1 MPKHAS
7 KLAGKNIL
15 LIGGTSGIGFVVAE
29 QALQDGANITISSS
43 SKERVSQSLDRLRTD
58 YPEQAG
64 NVHSYVADLSVKDEL
79 EHTVEELLKYASRDS
94 PIDHVVFTAGNVPPL
109 VPLENT
115 SFNDVDALLVVRFY
129 GAIALGKH
137 APKYMK
143 AGKSSSITLTTGTQ
157 SQKPSLWLPPAVG
170 SAVEG
175 LMRGLAIT
183 LAPIRV
189 NAVSPGFIL
198 TELIDRLPQEMAQNA
213 IEQHKQKSLTGDVGY
228 PDDTAEAY
236 LYLMR
241 DSFATGSVVV
251 TNGGVFLL

>member
-15 LIGGTSGIGFVVAE
+15 LIGGTSGIGFAVAE

-43 SKERVSQSLDRLRTD
+43 SKEKVSHSLDRLRTD

-64 NVHSYVADLSVKDEL
+64 NVHSYVADLSSKDEL

-109 VPLENT
+109 VPLAST
-115 SFNDVDALLVVRFY
+115 SFDDVDALLVVRFY

-137 APKYMK
+137 APKYMNP
-143 AGKSSSITLTTGTQ
+143 GKSSSITLTTGTQ

-175 LMRGLAIT
+175 LMRGLAVT

-198 TELIDRLPQEMAQNA
+198 TELIDRLPQEMAQDA
-213 IEQHKQKSLTGDVGY
+213 IEKHKQKSLTKDVGY

>member
-1 MPKHAS
+1 MPKHTS

-15 LIGGTSGIGFVVAE
+15 LIGGTSGIGFAVAE

-43 SKERVSQSLDRLRTD
+43 SKERVSQSLERLRTD
-58 YPEQAG
+58 YPEQVG
-64 NVHSYVADLSVKDEL
+64 NAHSYVADLSSKDEL
-79 EHTVEELLKYASRDS
+79 EQTVEELLKYASKDS
-94 PIDHVVFTAGNVPPL
+94 PIDHIVFTAGNVPPL
-109 VPLENT
+109 VPLAST
-115 SFNDVDALLVVRFY
+115 SFDDVDALLVVRFY
-129 GAIALGKH
+129 GAIAVGKY
-137 APKYMK
+137 APKYMTT
-143 AGKSSSITLTTGTQ
+143 GKSSSITLTTGTQ

-183 LAPIRV
+183 LAPVRV

-198 TELIDRLPQEMAQNA
+198 TELIDRLPQEMAQDA
-213 IEQHKQKSLTGDVGY
+213 IKNHKEKSLTKDVGY

-236 LYLMR
+236 LYLMK